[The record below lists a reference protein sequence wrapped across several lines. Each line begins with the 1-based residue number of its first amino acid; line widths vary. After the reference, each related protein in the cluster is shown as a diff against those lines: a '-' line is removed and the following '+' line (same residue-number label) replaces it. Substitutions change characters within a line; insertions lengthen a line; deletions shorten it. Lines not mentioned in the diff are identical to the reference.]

1 MHAVLARLVLVGLLV
16 LTQLPLAAHAQPAL
30 PPGIGIR
37 LLEAPADLADD
48 PRAQGYVI
56 DHVRPATTIERD
68 FEVTNGE
75 PDTFTADL
83 YAVGARIGEQ
93 AFLPDEGRGQ
103 NLLAS
108 WITVD
113 PPSMQVTA
121 GDRRTATLRIDV
133 PPDAPEGEHYAVVFA
148 ERRPDDPGGL
158 AVSSR
163 VGIRIYLSVGPGGAP
178 VSDFTIDSVT
188 AARDGDGRP
197 MITAAVTNTGGRA
210 LDLTGSVR
218 LTEGPGGTVA
228 GPFDLD
234 VAATLP
240 PGGTGQAVLELSPDL
255 PDGPWLAVLTLGS
268 GLLERVAEVRLTF
281 PLAGMTGIPLEVA
294 QPSADGG
301 VSWLAWTLP
310 LMVLGL
316 VGGWALTRRGP
327 SGEPPVGEG
336 GSHQVPRPPTAP
348 PGAARAAD
356 ETLLVPAAPAPRARP
371 ATTVPPPDR

>member
-1 MHAVLARLVLVGLLV
+1 MHAVLARLLLVGLLV
-16 LTQLPLAAHAQPAL
+16 LTQLPLAAHAQPGL

-37 LLEAPADLADD
+37 LLEAPADLAED

-56 DHVRPATTIERD
+56 DHVRPSTMIERE

-75 PDTFTADL
+75 PAAFTADL
-83 YAVGARIGEQ
+83 YTVGARIEGQ
-93 AFLPDEGRGQ
+93 AFLPDGGRGQ

-108 WITVD
+108 WVSVD
-113 PPSMQVTA
+113 PPTMQVAA
-121 GDRRTATLRIDV
+121 GTRRNATLRIDV
-133 PPDAPEGEHYAVVFA
+133 PADAPEGEHYAVVFA

-188 AARDGDGRP
+188 ASRDDDGRP
-197 MITAAVTNTGGRA
+197 TITAAVTNSGGRA

-218 LTEGPGGTVA
+218 LTEGPGGTQA

-240 PGGTGQAVLELSPDL
+240 PGGSGQAVLGLSPDL

-268 GLLERVAEVRLTF
+268 GLLEQVVEVRLTF
-281 PLAGMTGIPLEVA
+281 PLAGMTGVPLEVA

-301 VSWLAWTLP
+301 VQWWTWVLP
-310 LMVLGL
+310 VLVLGV

-327 SGEPPVGEG
+327 SGQPPDGPGPQVPAPPPAVAEDGEG
-336 GSHQVPRPPTAP
+336 SAS
-348 PGAARAAD
+348 
-356 ETLLVPAAPAPRARP
+356 LVPVAPAPRRRSAAP
-371 ATTVPPPDR
+371 VPPPDLAEG